1 MENNDI
7 VTAKTSASFTKIQY
21 ATSQDFVNSE
31 NLCAHAVLTNT
42 DNFQYY
48 LGFFKSKELKLYSQM
63 TDSEKTDFLQK
74 AKEIYN
80 ISSFNS
86 NDEVLQLISEHAH
99 EQAKIVFFGVINNNI
114 KIALEQSAST
124 KNAAEKTFQQ
134 NHEFINKL
142 IEKNNARWSNIENY
156 CKAPVMAS
164 I

>member
-7 VTAKTSASFTKIQY
+7 VAASTSASFTEIQY
-21 ATSQDFVNSE
+21 ATSQNFVNSE
-31 NLCAHAVLTNT
+31 NLCANSIIADKL
-42 DNFQYY
+42 QYY
-48 LGFFKSKELKLYSQM
+48 FKFFKSEELKLYSQM
-63 TDSEKTDFLQK
+63 TDSEKADFLKK

-86 NDEVLQLISEHAH
+86 NDEFLQLISEHAH
-99 EQAKIVFFGVINNNI
+99 NLAKIVFFKDINNNI
-114 KIALEQSAST
+114 KIALEQSVST
-124 KNAAEKTFQQ
+124 KNSAQETFKQ
-134 NHEFINKL
+134 NQKLINQL

>member
-63 TDSEKTDFLQK
+63 TDSEKTDFL
-74 AKEIYN
+74 
-80 ISSFNS
+80 
-86 NDEVLQLISEHAH
+86 
-99 EQAKIVFFGVINNNI
+99 
-114 KIALEQSAST
+114 
-124 KNAAEKTFQQ
+124 
-134 NHEFINKL
+134 
-142 IEKNNARWSNIENY
+142 
-156 CKAPVMAS
+156 
-164 I
+164 